1 MRKYAPIFESRQSLK
16 GKKGTKNSII
26 LALFNGK
33 HYICTEINVFE
44 SVKERLK
51 YTDDTYQA
59 MDKEKQNR
67 GYFVSF
73 CIEQYK
79 KKNHLTG
86 AEAMQQLDQYK
97 VLDYLDKHFEVL
109 HTQSSQWV
117 LEDIEEF
124 IRLRKEEMK

>member
-1 MRKYAPIFESRQSLK
+1 
-16 GKKGTKNSII
+16 
-26 LALFNGK
+26 
-33 HYICTEINVFE
+33 
-44 SVKERLK
+44 
-51 YTDDTYQA
+51 

-67 GYFVSF
+67 GYFVSV

>member
-1 MRKYAPIFESRQSLK
+1 MRKYAPISESRQSLE

-33 HYICTEINVFE
+33 HYICAEINVFE
-44 SVKERLK
+44 SVEERLK

-79 KKNHLTG
+79 KKEPFNRCRSHAT
-86 AEAMQQLDQYK
+86 
-97 VLDYLDKHFEVL
+97 VRPV
-109 HTQSSQWV
+109 QST
-117 LEDIEEF
+117 
-124 IRLRKEEMK
+124 